1 MHEYR
6 VWLKPN
12 QISPFLANILFKTPE
27 NQRFFGVFRG
37 YKMGALAETGLSL
50 TRNVIAAPVLEN
62 SERRKY
68 FLK

>member
-1 MHEYR
+1 
-6 VWLKPN
+6 
-12 QISPFLANILFKTPE
+12 
-27 NQRFFGVFRG
+27 
-37 YKMGALAETGLSL
+37 MGALAETGLSL